1 MKKLLILSTILFLG
15 ALNTSAQLFS
25 DVDHPVFRDIDST
38 EYKLALAGGLNQP
51 QFSQIDLNSDGKLD
65 LFIFDRSGNTRLC
78 FIAVVKNGSVQYVHD
93 PDFEHLIPQGR
104 DFTFL
109 RDYNND
115 GKPDVWTYGYHTQKL
130 ELYKNVHNTAPAFQY
145 DWKMRAYNYDN
156 PPFDTSDFNMF
167 TGNLPDVVDL
177 NQDGDMDV
185 VTNIAYCGSN
195 LTYYRNRAIEDG
207 IGFNSLEFD
216 IPDYCLGNLKENL
229 ATNTIL
235 LDQPCDLGGR
245 YYKKK
250 KHCGVKTLGFF
261 DNDGDGDLDLFFG
274 TSEQL
279 TNPLYYIENGK
290 ADFSMS
296 IDTFIS
302 IDTAYFS
309 NSIEA
314 MIPVAAATSFVD
326 FDLDGI
332 KDLIIS
338 TNESIS
344 NLYEVRQVNN
354 VIAFKNHGT
363 NADPDF
369 QFVRRDYLVGDM
381 IDFGSH
387 TAPCFADI
395 DGDDDFDLFIG
406 TNGDDF
412 SLGDSSFH
420 LVFFENVG
428 SKTAPE
434 FILRDTNF
442 LDLRSRKL
450 TFIAPCFTDIDGDD
464 DLDLFYGKTN
474 GTITLFENTGTKSSA
489 SFNFSTDD
497 YNNIWVG
504 EQATPYFY
512 DLNSDG
518 LLDLLVGEYD
528 GNINYYENNG
538 SSSNANFVLE
548 NDSLGGM
555 RTNELI
561 PKTIYVPVKKDTLVY
576 SFFGN
581 SSLRIGTLGNQGK
594 NYVIA
599 GGADGTLRVFEIPD
613 DITQDFI
620 QDSAQQINSI
630 TNSMYIRDF
639 GGLVYPAVADL
650 NNDGY
655 SDVILGNNRGGIH
668 FLSGRSTLSI
678 GEKAKL
684 PKVQL
689 YPNPTSSVIHVRLNS
704 VYDEFNYSIKD
715 LRGREVQSG
724 TNVMQRN
731 ILLNNELANGVYFI
745 QVTAANVD
753 YSPSK
758 FVLIRD

>member
-1 MKKLLILSTILFLG
+1 MKKVLILSTMVILLAG
-15 ALNTSAQLFS
+15 SANAQLFS
-25 DVDHPVFRDIDST
+25 DVDHPVFRDLDSN
-38 EYKLALAGGLNQP
+38 EYSLALAGGLNQP

-78 FIAVVKNGSVQYVHD
+78 FIAVENNGQVQYVHD

-109 RDYNND
+109 RDFNND

-145 DWKMRAYNYDN
+145 NWQMRAYNYDN

-185 VTNIAYCGSN
+185 ITNIAYCGSN

-207 IGFNSLEFD
+207 IGFSSLRFD

-229 ATNTIL
+229 STNTIQ

-245 YYKKK
+245 NYKKK

-290 ADFSMS
+290 ADFSMA

-302 IDTAYFS
+302 LDTAYFAS
-309 NSIEA
+309 NVEA

-332 KDLIIS
+332 KDLLVS
-338 TNESIS
+338 TNESVS
-344 NLYEVRQVNN
+344 NLYDIRQINN
-354 VIAFKNHGT
+354 VLAFKNNGT
-363 NADPDF
+363 NSNPDY
-369 QFVRRDYLVGDM
+369 QFLQRDYLVGDM

-395 DGDDDFDLFIG
+395 DGDEDLDLFIG

-412 SLGDSSFH
+412 TYGDSAYH
-420 LVFFENVG
+420 LVYFENIG
-428 SKTAPE
+428 SKTSPD
-434 FILRDTNF
+434 FILRDSNF
-442 LDLRSRKL
+442 LNLRSRKL
-450 TFIAPCFTDIDGDD
+450 TFIAPCFADIDGDD

-474 GTITLFENTGTKSSA
+474 GTITFFENTGTSTA
-489 SFNFSTDD
+489 PSFSFDTDD
-497 YNNIWVG
+497 YENIWVG

-512 DLNSDG
+512 DLNTDG
-518 LLDLLVGEYD
+518 LLDLLIGEYD
-528 GNINYYENNG
+528 GNINYYENTG
-538 SSSNANFVLE
+538 SSSSASFSLE
-548 NDSLGGM
+548 DDSLGGM
-555 RTNELI
+555 LTNELL
-561 PKTIYVPVKKDTLVY
+561 PKTIYIPVKKDTMVY

-581 SSLRIGTLGNQGK
+581 SSLGIAELGNQNK
-594 NYVIA
+594 KYVVA
-599 GGADGTLRVFEIPD
+599 GGADGTLRIFEIPA
-613 DITQDFI
+613 DITQEFR
-620 QDSAQQINSI
+620 QDSGQLINGI

-639 GGLVYPAVADL
+639 GGLIYPAVGDI
-650 NNDGY
+650 NNDGF
-655 SDVILGNNRGGIH
+655 SDVILGTNRGGIH
-668 FLSGRSTLSI
+668 FLSGRSTVSI
-678 GEKAKL
+678 GSSLQL
-684 PKVQL
+684 PTITL
-689 YPNPTSSVIHVRLNS
+689 YPNPTSSVLNVRLNT
-704 VYDEFNYSIKD
+704 VYGSFSYNITDLSGRIVQEGSEKNSRSI
-715 LRGREVQSG
+715 V
-724 TNVMQRN
+724 
-731 ILLNNELANGVYFI
+731 LNNNLSNGIYFI
-745 QVTAANVD
+745 KIHTENEE
-753 YSPSK
+753 YSPAK